1 MGKVI
6 VIGGGAA
13 GMMAALAAA
22 EKGCRVCLIEKNEKL
37 GKKLFITGKGRCNVT
52 NAGDMETLFANVRAN
67 GKFLYSAFYGYDNRR
82 VMDFLEGA
90 GCRLKTERGDRVFP
104 LSDHSSDVISAFA
117 RELKRRGVEIL
128 LNTEAKSLIL
138 GKDESIVEGVRLSG
152 GRQVHGNMCV
162 VCTGGLSY
170 PSTGSTGDG
179 YGFAKEAGHQVVGQ
193 RPGLVPFNVRE
204 EWCGRIM
211 GLSLKNVSLRLV
223 CGGRETY
230 QGFGE
235 MLFTHFGVSGPLV
248 LSASSHY
255 ESGQGA
261 VLYIDLKPALTAE
274 QLDKRLLRDFDE
286 NKNKRFGNA
295 LGGLFPMKLIPVM
308 VELSGIRS
316 DKKVNEITKEER
328 RRFGELIK
336 AVPLTVKGLRG
347 YEEAIITRGGVCV
360 KEINPSTMESKKV
373 KGLYFAG
380 EVLDVDAL
388 TGGFNLQ
395 IAWSTGHLAGSCAGA
410 QSAAEGQPDGAG
422 TSRS

>member
-152 GRQVHGNMCV
+152 DRQVHGDKCV

-193 RPGLVPFNVRE
+193 RPGLVPFNARE
-204 EWCGRIM
+204 EWCARLM

-410 QSAAEGQPDGAG
+410 HSAAEGQPGGAG
-422 TSRS
+422 TSVS

>member
-204 EWCGRIM
+204 EWCGRLM

-373 KGLYFAG
+373 EGLYFAG

-410 QSAAEGQPDGAG
+410 HSAAEGQPGGAG
-422 TSRS
+422 TSVS

>member
-204 EWCGRIM
+204 EWCGRLM

-410 QSAAEGQPDGAG
+410 HSAAEGQPGGAG

>member
-204 EWCGRIM
+204 EWCGRLM

-410 QSAAEGQPDGAG
+410 HSAAEGQPGGAG
-422 TSRS
+422 TSVS

>member
-138 GKDESIVEGVRLSG
+138 GKDESFVEGVRLSG
-152 GRQVHGNMCV
+152 DRQVHGDKCV

-193 RPGLVPFNVRE
+193 RPGLVPFNARE
-204 EWCGRIM
+204 EWCARLM

-410 QSAAEGQPDGAG
+410 HSAAEGQPGGAG
-422 TSRS
+422 TSVS

>member
-204 EWCGRIM
+204 EWCGRLM
-211 GLSLKNVSLRLV
+211 GLTLKNVSLRLV

-410 QSAAEGQPDGAG
+410 HSAAEGQPGGAG
-422 TSRS
+422 TSVS